1 MLWPV
6 WQNVTSMKNMT
17 KCAECNKSWQLWQN
31 VPSVTN
37 VTSVTKRYKCNK
49 KSDTDYKSVTKKR
62 PKCSKFTYYF
72 HFHRVFRIH
81 HFISIWG
88 LLPMLTPNCLSFGAY
103 GTMQCNCRVYCL
115 YSLFVWSMI
124 LLKPTTKLYLQEKVK
139 IKALISTL
147 DCLTVYSNWIW
158 DGNFME
164 ITIQSSQQMHN

>member
-1 MLWPV
+1 M
-6 WQNVTSMKNMT
+6 WQ
-17 KCAECNKSWQLWQN
+17 
-31 VPSVTN
+31 N
-37 VTSVTKRYKCNK
+37 VTSVTKSLTQTTKGWQ
-49 KSDTDYKSVTKKR
+49 KKR
-62 PKCSKFTYYF
+62 PKCSKFTYYY

-115 YSLFVWSMI
+115 YSLFVWSTI

-158 DGNFME
+158 DGGYYME